1 MDYALSVGQRT
12 ARRGMYDQGWLP
24 PFTEEQ
30 LRWRPRVETPMARL
44 AVAMLALG
52 VRDLFSP
59 RATRRDSARQWMFGG
74 GPAAALSFDLAADLV
89 GIDPDVFRARLLWLL
104 AHPVEAQRTVDDL
117 CNLIGGGM
125 RTERGEVEGL
135 T

>member
-1 MDYALSVGQRT
+1 MGYALSVGRNL
-12 ARRGMYDQGWLP
+12 ARRGFYEGPWAP

-30 LRWRPRVETPMARL
+30 LRPRPRVVTPMARL

-59 RATRRDSARQWMFGG
+59 HEPRRDSARQWMFGG

-125 RTERGEVEGL
+125 RTEREVEG
-135 T
+135 